1 MAITKVVRPYE
12 LLVRW
17 NPDTGVFSDYHI
29 QTVTFFD
36 DNGVKSPPVISDAIS
51 SQNAIAMGFP
61 LSNILQALHIGALT
75 AVDEATAAKDAAIA
89 EKTAAI
95 KAMNAAIT
103 IQNQAIEDAQKAEQE
118 RDAAIA
124 EAEALKA

>member
-51 SQNAIAMGFP
+51 SQNALAMGFS
-61 LSNILQALHIGALT
+61 LSDILQAVHIGALN

-95 KAMNAAIT
+95 TAMKAA
-103 IQNQAIEDAQKAEQE
+103 EKA
-118 RDAAIA
+118 RDTAIA
-124 EAEALKA
+124 EKDAALSAVP